1 LFIRT
6 SNLNSIIWQGI
17 SYSDLRTNIRTYT
30 EVDSSVLSDS
40 VIENIV
46 LNAEYR
52 IFRDV
57 PSDAYRTSTTGNL
70 VTNQDFV
77 NVPAGALFVR
87 GVQVYDSTSV
97 TTGSN
102 IWLEKRDVTFLE
114 EYVSANTS
122 TGKPKYYAM
131 KGGATGNTSS
141 TSGSILLAPVPDST
155 YEYQIHYNRIPDKLE
170 ATDNETSFISLNFP
184 NGLLYAALVEAY
196 AYLKGPMDMLQL
208 YEAKYKEEVQKFGGE
223 QIGRRRRDDYTDG
236 TVRIGIEQV
245 KQ

>member
-1 LFIRT
+1 MA
-6 SNLNSIIWQGI
+6 GI
-17 SYSDLRTNIRTYT
+17 SYSDLRTQIRNYT
-30 EVDSSVLSDS
+30 EVSSTVLTDAI
-40 VIENIV
+40 IENIV
-46 LNAEYR
+46 LNAEYKLM
-52 IFRDV
+52 RDV
-57 PSDAYRTSTTGNL
+57 PIDAHRASTTGNL

-97 TTGSN
+97 TTGAN

-236 TVRIGIEQV
+236 EQRIPVQSPTP
-245 KQ
+245 

>member
-1 LFIRT
+1 MA
-6 SNLNSIIWQGI
+6 GI

-97 TTGSN
+97 TTGAN
-102 IWLEKRDVTFLE
+102 IWLEKRDLTFLE

>member
-1 LFIRT
+1 MA
-6 SNLNSIIWQGI
+6 GI
-17 SYSDLRTNIRTYT
+17 SYPDLRTNIRNYT
-30 EVDSSVLSDS
+30 EVSSTVLSDS

-57 PSDAYRTSTTGNL
+57 PMDAYRASTTGNL

-77 NVPAGALFVR
+77 NVPAGALVVR
-87 GVQVYDSTSV
+87 AVQVYTSTSV
-97 TTGSN
+97 TTGAN
-102 IWLEKRDVTFLE
+102 VFLEKKDLTFLE

-122 TGKPKYYAM
+122 TGSPKYYAM

-141 TSGSILLAPVPDST
+141 TSGAILLAPVPDST

-184 NGLLYAALVEAY
+184 NGLLYACLVEAY
-196 AYLKGPMDMLQL
+196 GYLKGPADMLQL
-208 YEAKYKEEVQKFGGE
+208 YEQKYKQEVERFGGE
-223 QIGRRRRDDYTDG
+223 QLGSRKRDDYADG
-236 TVRIGIEQV
+236 TIRIPV
-245 KQ
+245 NSPTP

>member
-1 LFIRT
+1 MA
-6 SNLNSIIWQGI
+6 GI

-97 TTGSN
+97 TTGAN

-236 TVRIGIEQV
+236 TVRIGIEPV

>member
-1 LFIRT
+1 MA
-6 SNLNSIIWQGI
+6 GI
-17 SYSDLRTNIRTYT
+17 SYTDLRTQIRNYT
-30 EVDSSVLSDS
+30 EVSSTVLSDS
-40 VIENIV
+40 IIENIV

-57 PSDAYRTSTTGNL
+57 PLDAYRTSTTGNL

-77 NVPAGALFVR
+77 NVPAGALVVR

-102 IWLEKRDVTFLE
+102 VWLEKKDLSYLE

-141 TSGSILLAPVPDST
+141 TSGAILLAPVPDST

-170 ATDNETSFISLNFP
+170 ASSNETSYISLNFP
-184 NGLLYAALVEAY
+184 NGLLYCCLAEAFGF
-196 AYLKGPMDMLQL
+196 LKGPMDMLQL
-208 YEAKYKEEVQKFGGE
+208 YESKYKAEIQLFAAE

-236 TVRIGIEQV
+236 TVRIPIQSPP
-245 KQ
+245 Q

>member
-1 LFIRT
+1 M
-6 SNLNSIIWQGI
+6 SGI
-17 SYSDLRTNIRTYT
+17 SYSDLRTNIRSYT

-57 PSDAYRTSTTGNL
+57 PSDAYRASTTGNL
-70 VTNQDFV
+70 VTNQDYV
-77 NVPAGALFVR
+77 NVPAGALFIR

-102 IWLEKRDVTFLE
+102 IWLEKRDATFLE

-131 KGGATGNTSS
+131 KGGATSNTST
-141 TSGSILLAPVPDST
+141 TSGAILLAPVPDST

-170 ATDNETSFISLNFP
+170 ATDNETSFISMNFP

-196 AYLKGPMDMLQL
+196 SYLKGPMDMLQL

>member
-1 LFIRT
+1 MA
-6 SNLNSIIWQGI
+6 GI

-102 IWLEKRDVTFLE
+102 IWLEKRDLTFLE

>member
-1 LFIRT
+1 MA
-6 SNLNSIIWQGI
+6 GI

-30 EVDSSVLSDS
+30 EVDNSVLSDS

>member
-1 LFIRT
+1 M
-6 SNLNSIIWQGI
+6 SGI
-17 SYSDLRTNIRTYT
+17 SYSDLRTNIRSYT

-57 PSDAYRTSTTGNL
+57 PSDAYRASTTGNL
-70 VTNQDFV
+70 VTNQDYV
-77 NVPAGALFVR
+77 NVPAGALFIR

-102 IWLEKRDVTFLE
+102 IWLEKRDATFLE

-131 KGGATGNTSS
+131 KGGATSNTST
-141 TSGSILLAPVPDST
+141 TSGAILLAPVPDST

-170 ATDNETSFISLNFP
+170 ATDNETSFISMNFP

-196 AYLKGPMDMLQL
+196 SYLKGPMDMLQL

-236 TVRIGIEQV
+236 TVRIGVESV

>member
-1 LFIRT
+1 MA
-6 SNLNSIIWQGI
+6 GI

-97 TTGSN
+97 TTGAN
-102 IWLEKRDVTFLE
+102 IWLEKRDLTFLE

-131 KGGATGNTSS
+131 KGGATSNTST
-141 TSGSILLAPVPDST
+141 TSGAILLAPVPDST

-170 ATDNETSFISLNFP
+170 ATDNETSFISMNFP

-196 AYLKGPMDMLQL
+196 SYLKGPMDMLQL

-236 TVRIGIEQV
+236 TVRIGVESV

>member
-1 LFIRT
+1 M
-6 SNLNSIIWQGI
+6 SGI
-17 SYSDLRTNIRTYT
+17 SYSDLKTNIRNYT

-70 VTNQDFV
+70 VTNQDYV
-77 NVPAGALFVR
+77 NVPAGALFIR

-97 TTGSN
+97 TTGAN
-102 IWLEKRDVTFLE
+102 IWLEKRDATFLE

-131 KGGATGNTSS
+131 KGGATSNTST
-141 TSGSILLAPVPDST
+141 TSGAILLAPVPDST

-170 ATDNETSFISLNFP
+170 ATDNETSFISMNFP
-184 NGLLYAALVEAY
+184 NGLLYASLVEAY
-196 AYLKGPMDMLQL
+196 GYLKGPADMLQL
-208 YEAKYKEEVQKFGGE
+208 YEAKYKEEVQKFAGE

-236 TVRIGIEQV
+236 TVRIGVEQV